1 MVLNLKLQLRAVGEI
16 SETCCLI
23 RLLEWPFAHDF
34 QGHNVFLFSQHTN
47 TVYSL
52 LSLLISIHLRPH
64 FHVQWIVRFSNL
76 TRFFLFGDL
85 VLKTAF

>member
-1 MVLNLKLQLRAVGEI
+1 MLCAKFLRPVASSPIG
-16 SETCCLI
+16 
-23 RLLEWPFAHDF
+23 LLEWPFTNNF
-34 QGHNVFLFSQHTN
+34 QGDNVLAFSQHTN

-64 FHVQWIVRFSNL
+64 FHVEWIVRFSNL
-76 TRFFLFGDL
+76 TRFFLFGDP

>member
-1 MVLNLKLQLRAVGEI
+1 MCEI

-23 RLLEWPFAHDF
+23 GLLEWPFTHDF
-34 QGHNVFLFSQHTN
+34 QGHNVVAFSQHTN

-52 LSLLISIHLRPH
+52 LSLLISINLRPD

-85 VLKTAF
+85 VFKTAF

>member
-1 MVLNLKLQLRAVGEI
+1 MLCAKFLRPD
-16 SETCCLI
+16 CLI
-23 RLLEWPFAHDF
+23 GLLEWPFTNNF
-34 QGHNVFLFSQHTN
+34 QGHNVLAFSQHTN

-52 LSLLISIHLRPH
+52 LSLLSLLISTHLRPH